1 MLTVEKMKEQLE
13 DYQMWFDES
22 QKKVY
27 IAKGCG
33 TVNWVKVSYKR
44 ALEWVNVGIDD
55 LDCRTEKEMIETI
68 KLWMEEK

>member
-44 ALEWVNVGIDD
+44 ALQWIQVGIDD
-55 LDCRTEKEMIETI
+55 LDCRTEEEMINLI
-68 KLWMEEK
+68 NSWGGEK